1 VTSGRRRS
9 AEPVVVPDLVG
20 LAVEEA
26 RRVATE
32 AGVVAASG
40 DPDGPPLAALT
51 WPGRFVVT
59 AQQPPPG
66 TSALRWDS
74 VVVVV
79 RPDEG
84 GAGDREPRRPRP
96 DLRVDRADPRA
107 DEDEE
112 RARS

>member
-1 VTSGRRRS
+1 
-9 AEPVVVPDLVG
+9 VVPDLVG
-20 LAVEEA
+20 LAVEKA

-40 DPDGPPLAALT
+40 DPDGPPLAELT
-51 WPGRFVVT
+51 WPGRYVVA

-66 TSALRWDS
+66 TSVLRWDS

-84 GAGDREPRRPRP
+84 G
-96 DLRVDRADPRA
+96 
-107 DEDEE
+107 E